1 MILFPCSQ
9 FYFPFVPLFSES
21 KWPCSPVPLVARIR
35 TRCETHFNGNILELK
50 STNEL
55 IQTTKLGDT
64 TIFIKRFVQILVT
77 EERPVTSAEGN
88 LGLEDGFSEGEKNNS
103 N

>member
-1 MILFPCSQ
+1 MVMLFDS
-9 FYFPFVPLFSES
+9 LR
-21 KWPCSPVPLVARIR
+21 SPHQN
-35 TRCETHFNGNILELK
+35 RCETHFNGNTLEPK
-50 STNEL
+50 SAKEL
-55 IQTTKLGDT
+55 IQATKLGDT
-64 TIFIKRFVQILVT
+64 KIFIKRFVLILVT

>member
-1 MILFPCSQ
+1 MAMFPCSLGGPHQ
-9 FYFPFVPLFSES
+9 N
-21 KWPCSPVPLVARIR
+21 
-35 TRCETHFNGNILELK
+35 RCETHFNGNMLEPK
-50 STNEL
+50 SAKEL

-64 TIFIKRFVQILVT
+64 KILIKRFVLILVT
-77 EERPVTSAEGN
+77 EERPLTSAEGN